1 MNKQNG
7 ISIIEVCV
15 VLIASLFFIYISSYI
30 LHLSKT
36 FNAARDVANE
46 LRLMRGQIEIYNNI
60 KVKQGYKIYESTS
73 TSTSA
78 SGYYLIM
85 GEGEKKIDE
94 ILMIC
99 MLVKDSCG
107 YVIGNKM
114 KYVSFLRAGVSLAD
128 IGISL
133 TPPGTVNAALLFR
146 I

>member
-15 VLIASLFFIYISSYI
+15 VLISSLFFLYISSYI

-46 LRLMRGQIEIYNNI
+46 LRLMREQIEIYHNI
-60 KVKQGYKIYESTS
+60 KEKPGYNIYERD
-73 TSTSA
+73 
-78 SGYYLIM
+78 GYYLIM
-85 GEGEKKIDE
+85 GGKEKKIDE

-107 YVIGNKM
+107 YVINNNM

-128 IGISL
+128 IGLSL
-133 TPPGTVNAALLFR
+133 PTSDTVNAALLFR

>member
-7 ISIIEVCV
+7 ISIVEVCV
-15 VLIASLFFIYISSYI
+15 VLISSLFFIYTSSYI

-46 LRLMRGQIEIYNNI
+46 LRLMREQIEIYNNTNE
-60 KVKQGYKIYESTS
+60 KQGYKIYKND
-73 TSTSA
+73 
-78 SGYYLIM
+78 GYYLIIR
-85 GEGEKKIDE
+85 EGEKKIDE

-107 YVIGNKM
+107 YVIGNEM
-114 KYVSFLRAGVSLAD
+114 KYVSFLRAGVSLAA

-133 TPPGTVNAALLFR
+133 PASGIVNAALLFR

>member
-7 ISIIEVCV
+7 LSIIEVCV
-15 VLIASLFFIYISSYI
+15 VLISSLFFLYISSYI

-46 LRLMRGQIEIYNNI
+46 LRLMREQIEIYNNI
-60 KVKQGYKIYESTS
+60 EAKQGYKIYE
-73 TSTSA
+73 STSA

-85 GEGEKKIDE
+85 GEREKKIDE
-94 ILMIC
+94 IFMIC

-133 TPPGTVNAALLFR
+133 THPGTVNAALLFR

>member
-1 MNKQNG
+1 M
-7 ISIIEVCV
+7 
-15 VLIASLFFIYISSYI
+15 
-30 LHLSKT
+30 
-36 FNAARDVANE
+36 ANE

-60 KVKQGYKIYESTS
+60 EAKQGYKIYE
-73 TSTSA
+73 STSA

-85 GEGEKKIDE
+85 GEREKKIDE
-94 ILMIC
+94 IFMIC

-133 TPPGTVNAALLFR
+133 THPGTVNAALLFR